1 MNPLYEIENHF
12 PDFRKDLADKV
23 PEHLREGL
31 ARYVIHGI
39 IPGSFLQAVISN
51 DLHGAIHLGDDDSL
65 AGIKSILSFLWNST
79 PSQCFGDR
87 VRLMQWHGLARE
99 SA

>member
-31 ARYVIHGI
+31 ARYVIRGI
-39 IPGSFLQAVISN
+39 LPGSFLQAVITN
-51 DLHGAIHLGDDDSL
+51 DLRMSIRCGDEDSI
-65 AGIKSILSFLWNST
+65 AGIGAVVTFLWNST
-79 PSQCFGDR
+79 PAQCFGDR
-87 VRLMQWHGLARE
+87 NKMNNWLGLAT
-99 SA
+99 AA

>member
-12 PDFRKDLADKV
+12 PDFRKNLADTV

-39 IPGSFLQAVISN
+39 IPGSFLQAVIGN
-51 DLHGAIHLGDDDSL
+51 DLHGAIRLGDDDSL

-79 PSQCFGDR
+79 PAQCFGDR
-87 VRLMQWHGLARE
+87 VRLVQWRGLARE

>member
-39 IPGSFLQAVISN
+39 IPG
-51 DLHGAIHLGDDDSL
+51 DR
-65 AGIKSILSFLWNST
+65 KS
-79 PSQCFGDR
+79 
-87 VRLMQWHGLARE
+87 VV
-99 SA
+99 